1 MAKTVTVRFVLNG
14 EPVEAN
20 IPANMLLVDLI
31 REHFGLTGT
40 KVACGKGEC
49 GACTILFDGNPVP
62 SCLLLAAQ
70 AEGHEI
76 VTIEGL
82 SRLPGFS
89 YLEDA
94 FIEEG
99 AVQCGFC
106 TPGFVVSAYAL
117 IVKNPNP
124 GEEDI
129 KEALSGNL
137 CRCTGYVK
145 IIKAV
150 KKAALNFW
158 ANIPEGVRN
167 A

>member
-1 MAKTVTVRFVLNG
+1 MEKRRLKLKING
-14 EPVEAN
+14 EEIEVFGDPSK
-20 IPANMLLVDLI
+20 PLLNLLREDL
-31 REHFGLTGT
+31 GLMGT
-40 KVACGKGEC
+40 KEGCGKGEC